1 MGRPNVDSLICC
13 SWFCQLIEIVRLLL
27 SRPNVW
33 PGHFSDHH
41 WLRTVQEMYGNI
53 YFHYVSCSHPNC
65 FFFPLPP
72 APSPILTCLMSWQ
85 PTAFLIV
92 CACQQNPRTAW
103 GILINI
109 HLFAS
114 NHPPTYF
121 AVAFTNWSKCPTTVP
136 LYLIWWA
143 IIERYDRHSAY
154 TCACAQR
161 TSRTHI

>member
-1 MGRPNVDSLICC
+1 MSVSICLDPMSGRGILATITDWGRSKKCTGISTSIMFPVLI
-13 SWFCQLIEIVRLLL
+13 L
-27 SRPNVW
+27 
-33 PGHFSDHH
+33 
-41 WLRTVQEMYGNI
+41 TA
-53 YFHYVSCSHPNC
+53 
-65 FFFPLPP
+65 FFPLPP

-92 CACQQNPRTAW
+92 CACQQNRRTAW

-143 IIERYDRHSAY
+143 IIERYDRQSAY
-154 TCACAQR
+154 TCARKEPRVHIYTQ
-161 TSRTHI
+161 THMHTLV